1 MGGRVGEVFQVQEL
15 YRHSLISRENC
26 LSSVCWEREKSQW
39 HELSQRRF
47 FTLIHKICFFFQS
60 VLESLPGVDP
70 QSDAVRQAVGAMSK
84 SSTSKKD
91 TDKKDDKDGK
101 K

>member
-1 MGGRVGEVFQVQEL
+1 MQWKIRIL
-15 YRHSLISRENC
+15 YASFN
-26 LSSVCWEREKSQW
+26 
-39 HELSQRRF
+39 
-47 FTLIHKICFFFQS
+47 FFFQS

-84 SSTSKKD
+84 SGSGSKKD
-91 TDKKDDKDGK
+91 GSKDEDKKDDKSGK